1 MLLLPIWKFGAKKYV
16 GRSMREMEDYVPQ
29 MVAFNVDYF
38 ITLFVSVCMY
48 SSGSMQASAVAI
60 LVDVVF
66 TLMEFRDLRS
76 DANHLYRVELL
87 GIFYYLQNW
96 KSAFMVLK
104 VLNQRKIAFSPLF
117 QLTYVLHRNPA

>member
-104 VLNQRKIAFSPLF
+104 VLNQRKIAFFPLF